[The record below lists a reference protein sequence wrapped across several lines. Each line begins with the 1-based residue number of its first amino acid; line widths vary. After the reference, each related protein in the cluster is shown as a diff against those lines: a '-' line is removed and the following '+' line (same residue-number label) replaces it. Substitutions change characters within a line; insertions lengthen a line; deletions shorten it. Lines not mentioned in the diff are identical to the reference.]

1 MIPEL
6 LLSGWQV
13 GNSTP
18 HQRTIHLSLC
28 LCLCVVGRVG
38 HKSASNAKRFAWF
51 RLTRKWSGRHGM
63 SKVQHHWRGSCCGPS
78 FSPSWPW
85 PSTARHRISV
95 GGKAVSV
102 ARALPLPPKVVGN
115 PMPMPTLRPS
125 TVSTVRAMPSLRVCV
140 RVGVRR
146 TSLMILD
153 LRCRP
158 QPDPLKAGHSDIA
171 GAVEMPTKWQR
182 K

>member
-1 MIPEL
+1 MNPEL

-78 FSPSWPW
+78 FSPSMAVTVHGT
-85 PSTARHRISV
+85 SSHLG

-125 TVSTVRAMPSLRVCV
+125 TVSTVRAMPSLRV
-140 RVGVRR
+140 RVC
-146 TSLMILD
+146 
-153 LRCRP
+153 RCASNKFN
-158 QPDPLKAGHSDIA
+158 DPWL
-171 GAVEMPTKWQR
+171 AVQTATGST
-182 K
+182 